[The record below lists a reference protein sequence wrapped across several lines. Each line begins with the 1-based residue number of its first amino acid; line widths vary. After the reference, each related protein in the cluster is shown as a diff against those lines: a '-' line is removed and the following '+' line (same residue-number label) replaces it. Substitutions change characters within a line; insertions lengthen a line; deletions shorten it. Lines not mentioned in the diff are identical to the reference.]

1 MLYEEILIII
11 SNSFN
16 FFFESMKAVLGDMV
30 AIFMTSAQLITL
42 GLFKS
47 KDFGIKVMTSL
58 FQLMTSSAKFY
69 RVSKTIL

>member
-1 MLYEEILIII
+1 
-11 SNSFN
+11 
-16 FFFESMKAVLGDMV
+16 MKAVLGDMV